1 MQIIKS
7 NLFLKYPEIIF
18 GFSTKIGL
26 DRQGPFFFN
35 LSFNVGDNPQIV
47 QENREKFFDSLG
59 LKSSQIAFQK
69 QIHSDVIKFV
79 DKTGSVGESDAL
91 ITNKTNIG
99 LAISVADCTSIFI
112 YDKENK
118 IIAAVH
124 SGWRGTVKK
133 ILKKV
138 LSNLSFHYKS
148 KPENL
153 IVFIGPSISQKNY
166 EVGKDVAVLFDQKY
180 LTVENQ
186 RLYLDVTSVNK
197 DFLLDFGVPEENI
210 EISNLCTYE
219 EKELLHS
226 FRRDKDKSGRMI
238 GIIALKDI

>member
-1 MQIIKS
+1 MQLIKS

-26 DRQGPFFFN
+26 DRQEPFFFN
-35 LSFNVGDNPQIV
+35 LSFNVGDNPQNV
-47 QENREKFFDSLG
+47 HENREKFFDALG

-69 QIHSDVIKFV
+69 QIHSDIIKFV
-79 DKTGSVGESDAL
+79 DKPGSVGESDAL

-99 LAISVADCTSIFI
+99 LAISVADCTPVFI

-118 IIAAVH
+118 IISAVH

-133 ILKKV
+133 IVKKV

-166 EVGKDVAVLFDQKY
+166 EVGTDVAVLFDQKY
-180 LTVENQ
+180 LKVENQ

-226 FRRDKDKSGRMI
+226 FRRDKDKSGRMM